1 MKTKSNA
8 VVRLGDLVA
17 LACERAAAEA
27 CEPREVTRRAAI
39 ATVRALLCGGNLA
52 ALCRLAELEESF
64 A

>member
-1 MKTKSNA
+1 MKTKRNA
-8 VVRLGDLVA
+8 VVRLGDLIA
-17 LACERAAAEA
+17 IACERASSES

-39 ATVRALLCGGNLA
+39 ATVRALLCSGNLG